1 MAELFRRIR
10 YLIFRRRLEAE
21 LANDMEFHREMAQRA
36 GRRNFGNELR
46 MRERAR
52 EAWGWTWLDRLGQD
66 LRYAAR
72 MLRRT
77 PGFTLMAVLVLAIG
91 IGVNVSAF
99 SLFDMVALKPLPVR
113 DPEAI
118 VRLERR
124 SPDAYTSEMAY
135 PSFLFYREHAK
146 TLAAA
151 IAVLGVPPMQID
163 EDLEGAKTPFVTP
176 NYFTELGTPAAY
188 GRLFDPSREGVTG
201 VAPTVILSYGFWQ
214 RRFGGDPSVIG
225 RTIHLSRKPVTI
237 IGVTPYAFASLGGQ
251 HPDLWLP
258 IAQQPYF
265 IDGSH
270 LFTDFNSSSVRMW
283 GRLAPGVTAKAAE
296 EELKALT
303 GELRQEHPDA
313 VWDGEYIQSS
323 PGGHLQVMQPEMYRV
338 ASMVSVLTL
347 LILAVA
353 CANLGALLLARAV
366 TREHEIGIRV
376 AIGAGRARIFRQL
389 CTESLLLAML
399 GAAAGLGLGYLVLR
413 VTLNVTDAPKWLSAT
428 PDWRVLLFTL
438 TTTLMAAIFF
448 GLAPTLQ
455 IARRRQHKTLARQI
469 LIGAQV
475 AASSVLLIV
484 AGLLVRATQH
494 ALYTDP
500 GFGYE
505 QLLSIDP
512 QLGQHGYS
520 PAAARE
526 YLNQVQSR
534 LVSVSGVRSVSLVKL
549 PPMGHVV
556 SYADNEIDGRRVR
569 LYPNWVEPGFFATM
583 EIPILAGRTFYSG
596 EQNVMIVSASFAR
609 RQWPGQN
616 PLAQRVGDGKHKD
629 VVVGVAGDAHV
640 NALSEDDAVEQYW
653 PAQEEDMPAMVL
665 MVRMGGSADQV
676 VPAARSICES
686 LNPALFPEIRQLKL
700 LYRDNVSTIE
710 RVAAVVSLTGMVAVL
725 LAGVGLVGLVGFT
738 VSQRTKE
745 IAIRMALGARRAR
758 VLAVILG
765 QFAWPVGV
773 GLVVGTA
780 AAAGLSKLLR
790 FALYGVSNFDPAGY
804 MGAIGVVLAI
814 VAAATL
820 LPARRAV
827 RLDIA
832 KALHHE

>member
-1 MAELFRRIR
+1 MSELFRRIR

-21 LANDMEFHREMAQRA
+21 LANDMEFHREMAERA
-36 GRRNFGNELR
+36 GRHNFGNELR
-46 MRERAR
+46 MREQAR

-66 LRYAAR
+66 LRYAGR
-72 MLRRT
+72 MLGRT

-99 SLFDMVALKPLPVR
+99 SLFNLVALKPLPVR

-135 PSFLFYREHAK
+135 PSFLFYSEHAK
-146 TLAAA
+146 TLAGAV
-151 IAVLGVPPMQID
+151 AVLGVPPMQID
-163 EDLEGAKTPFVTP
+163 EDLEGAKTSFVTP
-176 NYFTELGTPAAY
+176 NYFTELGTPAAL
-188 GRLFDPSREGVTG
+188 GRLFDPSGEAASDA
-201 VAPTVILSYGFWQ
+201 APVVVVSYGFWQ
-214 RRFGGDPSVIG
+214 RRFGADPSVIG
-225 RTIHLSRKPVTI
+225 RTIHLSKKPVTL

-258 IAQQPYF
+258 MAQQPYF
-265 IDGSH
+265 VDGSH
-270 LFTDFNSSSVRMW
+270 LLTDFNSPSVRMW

-296 EELKALT
+296 QELKALT
-303 GELRQEHPDA
+303 GELRREHPDA

-338 ASMVSVLTL
+338 AAMVSVLTL

-399 GAAAGLGLGYLVLR
+399 GAAAGLGLGCVVLR
-413 VTLNVTDAPKWLSAT
+413 VMLNVTDAPKWLSAT
-428 PDWRVLLFTL
+428 PDCRVLLFTL
-438 TTTLMAAIFF
+438 ATTLMAAIFF
-448 GLAPTLQ
+448 GLAPALQ
-455 IARRRQHKTLARQI
+455 IARQRQHKTLARQI

-512 QLGQHGYS
+512 QLGQHGYA

-526 YLNQVQSR
+526 YLNQLQSR
-534 LVSVSGVRSVSLVKL
+534 LIAVAGVRSVSLVKL

-556 SYADNEIDGRRVR
+556 SYQDAEIDGRRLRV
-569 LYPNWVEPGFFATM
+569 YPNWVEPGFFATM
-583 EIPILAGRTFYSG
+583 EIPILSGRTFYSG
-596 EQNVMIVSASFAR
+596 EQNAMIVSASFAR
-609 RQWPGQN
+609 QQWPGQN
-616 PLAQRVGDGKHKD
+616 PLGQRVGDGKHKD
-629 VVVGVAGDAHV
+629 VVVGVTGDAHV

-653 PAQEEDMPAMVL
+653 PAQQDDMPGMVV
-665 MVRMGGSADQV
+665 MIRTAGSGDPVAV
-676 VPAARSICES
+676 AARSICES

-700 LYRDNVSTIE
+700 LYKDNVSIIE
-710 RVAAVVSLTGMVAVL
+710 RVAAAVSLTGMVAVL
-725 LAGVGLVGLVGFT
+725 LAGVGLVGLVGFS

-758 VLAVILG
+758 VLSTVLR

-773 GLVVGTA
+773 GLLAGTA

-804 MGAIGVVLAI
+804 AGAIGVLLAI
-814 VAAATL
+814 VAVAAF
-820 LPARRAV
+820 LPARRV
-827 RLDIA
+827 MRLDIA
-832 KALHHE
+832 KALHRE

>member
-1 MAELFRRIR
+1 MAELFRRIK

-21 LANDMEFHREMAQRA
+21 LKNDMEFHREMAERA

-46 MRERAR
+46 MREQAR

-66 LRYAAR
+66 VRYAGR

-99 SLFDMVALKPLPVR
+99 SLFDMVALRPLPVR

-163 EDLEGAKTPFVTP
+163 EDLEGAKTSYVTP
-176 NYFTELGTPAAY
+176 NYFSELGTPAAY
-188 GRLFDPSREGVTG
+188 GRLFDPSREGASDA
-201 VAPTVILSYGFWQ
+201 APVVVLSYGFWQ

-237 IGVTPYAFASLGGQ
+237 IGVTPYEFASLGGQ
-251 HPDLWLP
+251 HPDLLLP

-270 LFTDFNSSSVRMW
+270 VLTDFTNSSVRMW

-296 EELKALT
+296 QELKALT
-303 GELRQEHPDA
+303 GELRREHPEA
-313 VWDGEYIQSS
+313 AWDGEFIQSS

-338 ASMVSVLTL
+338 AMMVGILTV

-353 CANLGALLLARAV
+353 CSNLGALLLARAV

-376 AIGAGRARIFRQL
+376 AIGAGRVRIFRQL
-389 CTESLLLAML
+389 CTESLMLATL
-399 GAAAGLGLGYLVLR
+399 GASAGLGLGYVVLQ
-413 VTLNVTDAPKWLSAT
+413 VTLRVTDAPKWLSAA
-428 PDWRVLLFTL
+428 PDWRILLFTL
-438 TTTLMAAIFF
+438 ATTLIAAIFF
-448 GLAPTLQ
+448 GLAPALQ
-455 IARRRQHKTLARQI
+455 IARQKQHKTLARQI
-469 LIGAQV
+469 LISAQV
-475 AASSVLLIV
+475 AASSVLLII

-494 ALYTDP
+494 ALFTDP

-512 QLGQHGYS
+512 QLGQHGYA

-526 YLNQVQSR
+526 YLAELESR
-534 LVSVSGVRSVSLVKL
+534 LMASPGVRSVSLVKL

-556 SYADNEIDGRRVR
+556 SYSDQEINGRHVR
-569 LYPNWVEPGFFATM
+569 LYPNWIEPGLFETM
-583 EIPILAGRTFYSG
+583 QIPIVAGRTFYPG
-596 EQNVMIVSASFAR
+596 ERNVVIVSASFAR
-609 RQWPGQN
+609 QQWPGQN
-616 PLAQRVGDGKHKD
+616 PLNQRVGGGQQKD
-629 VVVGVAGDAHV
+629 IVVGVAGDAHM

-653 PAQEEDMPAMVL
+653 PAQAEDLPSMVV
-665 MVRMGGSADQV
+665 MVRTAGSADQAAT
-676 VPAARSICES
+676 AARSISEA
-686 LNPALFPEIRQLKL
+686 LDPRLFPEIRPLKL
-700 LYRDNVSTIE
+700 LYKDNVSTIE
-710 RVAAVVSLTGMVAVL
+710 RVAAAVSLIGMVAVS
-725 LAGVGLVGLVGFT
+725 LAGVGIVGLVGFT

-745 IAIRMALGARRAR
+745 IAIRMALGARRGR
-758 VLAVILG
+758 VLGAILQ
-765 QFAWPVGV
+765 QFAWPVGI
-773 GLVVGTA
+773 GLLAGTA
-780 AAAGLSKLLR
+780 AAAGLSRVLR

-804 MGAIGVVLAI
+804 VGAIAVLMAI
-814 VAAATL
+814 VAAAAL
-820 LPARRAV
+820 LPARRAL

-832 KALHHE
+832 RALHHE